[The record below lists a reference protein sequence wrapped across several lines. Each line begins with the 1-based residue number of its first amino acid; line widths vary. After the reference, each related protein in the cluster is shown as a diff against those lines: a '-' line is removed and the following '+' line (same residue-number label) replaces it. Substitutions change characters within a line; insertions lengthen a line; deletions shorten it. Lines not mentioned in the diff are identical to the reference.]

1 MNANAEHPP
10 FKRLLVA
17 NRGEIAVRILR
28 AATELNIRTVAIY
41 SHEDRFS
48 LYRFKADEAYKIGT
62 PGQPIACYLDAAA
75 IVAKAKEWGVDAL
88 HPGYG
93 FLSENAEFARLCA
106 EAGIKFIGPKPEVLA
121 AFGDKVSA
129 REIAK
134 AAGVPVIPGSE
145 KPLVSLA
152 DAHAEAKALGY
163 PVTLKA
169 VSGGGGKGIRML
181 HSPSELDEAFARA
194 QSEATTNFG
203 RADLYLEKMIV
214 KPKHIEVQLLG
225 DEHGQVVHLFERDC
239 SVQRRNQKVVE
250 VAPALGISAETRSR
264 LYDYALRLARQVGYS
279 CLGTVEFLVGAD
291 GSAYFLEVN
300 PRIQVEHTVTEMIT
314 GVDLVQA
321 SILVAAGVHL
331 NDSRIGIDSQDSIEQ
346 RGTAIQ
352 CRLTTE
358 DPTNNFAPDTGEI
371 IAFRPGCGFGIR
383 LDEGQATAGGVITP
397 YYDSLLVKVISW
409 APTLRGAAA
418 KMQRSL
424 SEFRIRGVK
433 HNLALLKNVVSHP
446 TFLESLAN
454 TSFFED
460 HPEVFKVTKARDR
473 ATKMLRYLADV
484 TVNNPHELVSRQP
497 RSGVEPMLPDLKNVQ
512 EFIGASQAPTA
523 RDVYKQ
529 GGMAALRQWLVRQS
543 SLQLTDTTMRDAHQ
557 SLFATRLRTRDML
570 RVAPFYREFGH
581 RFFSLEVWGGAT
593 FDTSLRFLKEDPWER
608 LANLRELVPHTFL
621 QMLLRG
627 DNAVG
632 YTNYPEWVIRDFIR
646 LTVDAGLDI
655 FRIFDCFNQPEKM
668 RIAIDEVKKR
678 GAIAEVSICYTGNVI
693 AASNTKYT
701 LAYYLNVARQIAA
714 MGADMICIKDMAG
727 LLRPQ
732 AARVLIKALRETV
745 DLPIH
750 LHTHD
755 TAGVGVATLLEAAS
769 AGCEIVDGAIS
780 SMAGLT
786 SQPSLN
792 GVVAAMAGDRRCPEV
807 PLPVLDELARYWQVV
822 RQMYSDFDPGLQST
836 STDVYDHEIPGGQYS
851 NLYEQARSV
860 GVSPQDFHALT
871 KRYREVNAAFGD
883 LIKVTPSSKVVGD
896 MALLLQKH
904 GLTGPE
910 WLAKRPRLDYPDSV
924 VGLMRGDLGTPY
936 GGIPDDVR
944 SLVLGSA
951 PKTEASKGGRESSS
965 PNDSYATTEQ
975 GLQARIGRPVTE
987 REVLTY
993 RLYPKVYTDYL
1004 RHREIYGD
1012 LTDLPTP
1019 VFFYGLKQGQ
1029 EFEADLERGKTLVI
1043 SLAGV
1048 SASDQSGKRSVFFN
1062 LNGFPRVIET
1072 FDQKSSG
1079 GTSGRTKA
1087 DPLTPGH
1094 IAAAMSGKV
1103 QAVSAKEGQ
1112 TVKAGDPLLV
1122 VEAMK
1127 MEYLITAKQD
1137 GTVAAVHVRPGDVI
1151 TSGDLLVALA

>member
-1 MNANAEHPP
+1 MTAHAAHPP

-62 PGQPIACYLDAAA
+62 PGKPIACYLDAAN
-75 IVAKAKEWGVDAL
+75 IVAKAKEWGVDAI

-93 FLSENAEFARLCA
+93 FLSENAEFARLCG
-106 EAGIKFIGPKPEVLA
+106 EAGIKFIGPTPDVLA
-121 AFGDKVSA
+121 AFGDKVTA
-129 REIAK
+129 RAIAK

-145 KPLVSLA
+145 KPLTSLA
-152 DAHAEAKALGY
+152 DAHLEAKAIGY
-163 PVTLKA
+163 PVMLKA

-181 HSPSELDEAFARA
+181 HAPAELDEAFQRA
-194 QSEATTNFG
+194 QSEAATNFG

-225 DEHGQVVHLFERDC
+225 DVHGQIVHLFERDC

-250 VAPALGISAETRSR
+250 VAPALGVSAATRER
-264 LYDYALRLARQVGYS
+264 LCEYALRLARQVGYS
-279 CLGTVEFLVGAD
+279 CLGTVEFLLAAD
-291 GSAYFLEVN
+291 ESAYFLEIN

-321 SILVAAGVHL
+321 SILVAAGIPL
-331 NDSRIGIDSQDSIEQ
+331 QDPRIGIASQDSIVQ
-346 RGTAIQ
+346 RGAAIQ

-409 APTLRGAAA
+409 APNLSGAAA
-418 KMQRSL
+418 KMERSL

-446 TFLESLAN
+446 VFLASAAT
-454 TSFFED
+454 TSFFDD

-484 TVNNPHELVSRQP
+484 TVNNPHELSSRMPQ
-497 RSGVEPMLPDLKNVQ
+497 SAVEPLLPERGHVQ
-512 EFIGASQAPTA
+512 GNGQEATPPTA

-529 GGMAALRQWLVRQS
+529 GGMTALRQWFSRQS

-557 SLFATRLRTRDML
+557 SLFATRLRTRDMI
-570 RVAPFYREFGH
+570 RVAPFYRDFGH

-593 FDTSLRFLKEDPWER
+593 FDTSLRFLREDPWQR
-608 LANLRELVPHTFL
+608 LAAMRELVPHTFL

-655 FRIFDCFNQPEKM
+655 FRIFDCFNQPDKM
-668 RIAIDEVKKR
+668 RIAVDEVKKR
-678 GAIAEVSICYTGNVI
+678 GAIAEVCLCYTGNVI

-701 LAYYLNVARQIAA
+701 LAYYLNVAREIAA
-714 MGADMICIKDMAG
+714 MGADILCIKDMAG

-755 TAGVGVATLLEAAS
+755 TAGVGVATLLEAAN
-769 AGCEIVDGAIS
+769 AGCEVVDGAVS

-807 PLPVLDELARYWQVV
+807 PLAVLDELARYWQVV

-836 STDVYDHEIPGGQYS
+836 STDVYEHEIPGGQYS
-851 NLYEQARSV
+851 NLYEQARRV
-860 GVSPQDFHALT
+860 GVSPHDFHALT
-871 KRYREVNAAFGD
+871 KRYREVNEAFGD

-896 MALLLQKH
+896 MALLLQKQ

-910 WLAKRPRLDYPDSV
+910 WLAKRPHLDYPDSV
-924 VGLMRGDLGTPY
+924 LGLMRGDLGTPY
-936 GGIPDDVR
+936 GGIPAAVK
-944 SLVLGSA
+944 SLVLGAGASA
-951 PKTEASKGGRESSS
+951 TAAKASRPETPAEDSFASCESTLA
-965 PNDSYATTEQ
+965 NRL
-975 GLQARIGRPVTE
+975 GCPVGE

-993 RLYPKVYTDYL
+993 RLYPKVYLDYL
-1004 RHREIYGD
+1004 RHREAFGD
-1012 LTDLPTP
+1012 LSDLPTP
-1019 VFFYGLKQGQ
+1019 VFFHGLRQAQ
-1029 EFEADLERGKTLVI
+1029 EFEADLEPGKTLVI

-1048 SASDQSGKRSVFFN
+1048 SDPDTNGKRSVFFN
-1062 LNGFPRVIET
+1062 LNGFPRVIEVH
-1072 FDQKSSG
+1072 DQADSSG
-1079 GTSGRTKA
+1079 GSGRLKA
-1087 DPLTPGH
+1087 DPLSPGH
-1094 IAAAMSGKV
+1094 IAATMSGKV
-1103 QAVSAKEGQ
+1103 QSVSAKEGQ
-1112 TVKAGDPLLV
+1112 LVKVGDPLLV

-1127 MEYLITAKQD
+1127 MEYLITAKAD